1 MCLAEL
7 SSGLPVTPLLLCGQ
21 VGRAT
26 EALGRNALNAKAKV
40 SALWITMQD
49 TGRTRGSL
57 LIDPRQYV

>member
-1 MCLAEL
+1 M
-7 SSGLPVTPLLLCGQ
+7 TPLLLCGQ

-26 EALGRNALNAKAKV
+26 EALGRNDYNAKAKV

-57 LIDPRQYV
+57 LVDPWQSV